1 MNDKLAS
8 ETATLVVVGGGGSLL
23 DSNHGFSFARTDE
36 HQTLLDARQA
46 LAWRARAHARAMARA
61 PVPCVACRHF
71 GTRKL

>member
-46 LAWRARAHARAMARA
+46 LAWRARAMARA